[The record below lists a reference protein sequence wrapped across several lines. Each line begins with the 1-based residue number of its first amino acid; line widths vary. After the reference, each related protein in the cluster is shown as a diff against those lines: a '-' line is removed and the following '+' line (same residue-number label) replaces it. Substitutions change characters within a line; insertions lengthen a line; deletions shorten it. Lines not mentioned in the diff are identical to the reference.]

1 MIVHVNIRS
10 ATVMLAINK
19 FVTQV
24 EEDLFNTTYNPI
36 EFPRKAMVKITA
48 YAHVIP
54 NLNS

>member
-10 ATVMLAINK
+10 ATAMLVIKK

-24 EEDLFNTTYNPI
+24 EEDLFKTTYNPI

-54 NLNS
+54 YLNS

>member
-10 ATVMLAINK
+10 ATAMLAINK
-19 FVTQV
+19 FVTLV
-24 EEDLFNTTYNPI
+24 EEDFFNTTYNPN